1 MLETLSLQGDD
12 VTVLDYEILWGNAGP
27 RPIFQP
33 RRVWRNVSK
42 LVPGAR
48 VTVVRPAMLRIPG
61 IARVSWLMAS
71 WLELLRY
78 LRRGRPDVILAYG
91 ISNSLLASL
100 LGRRRGIPMVC
111 HLFDSLH
118 ALAEPAF
125 LRPMAGFVEGL
136 VLRASGRVVI
146 PYRALGGYATSR
158 GVRPDRIVLIP
169 NGMTRRTFD
178 PTVRAEARRALGIA
192 DDQIALLFM
201 GWLYRHSGLVEL
213 ARELAR
219 DKPEHAKYKL
229 VVVGTGDVAE
239 DLERIRREAGLGDR
253 LILTGRRPVEEM
265 PRYISAADVCLLAST
280 PDPAMRYVVPT
291 KVDEYL
297 ELGRPVVATRLEG
310 MRAQFGDMAGIIWVD
325 GPSTVLSA
333 LDAVLAEGP
342 AGGLAA
348 RGEAA
353 ARYAAGRDD
362 WATVTKRFRDL
373 LVEAAVP

>member
-1 MLETLSLQGDD
+1 MLETLSIQGDD
-12 VTVLDYEILWGNAGP
+12 VTVLDYEILWGAAG
-27 RPIFQP
+27 RTPIFQP

-61 IARVSWLMAS
+61 IARLSWLMAS
-71 WLELLRY
+71 WLELRRY

-91 ISNSLLASL
+91 ITNSLVASILA
-100 LGRRRGIPMVC
+100 RRRGIPVVC

-125 LRPMAGFVEGL
+125 LRPIAGFVEGL
-136 VLRASGRVVI
+136 VLRASDRVVI
-146 PYRALGGYATSR
+146 PYRALAGYATSR

-178 PTVRAEARRALGIA
+178 PALRAEARRALGIQ
-192 DDQIALLFM
+192 DDEIALLFM

-213 ARELAR
+213 ARALALDDPR
-219 DKPEHAKYKL
+219 HAKYKL
-229 VVVGTGDVAE
+229 VVVGSGDVAE
-239 DLERIRREAGLGDR
+239 DLQRIKEDAGLGDR

-265 PRYISAADVCLLAST
+265 PNYISAADACLLAST
-280 PDPAMRYVVPT
+280 PDPAMRFVVPT

-297 ELGRPVVATRLEG
+297 ELGRPVIATRLEG

-325 GPSTVLSA
+325 DPAEVPTVLHG
-333 LDAVLAEGP
+333 VLNEGP
-342 AGGLAA
+342 EGGLAA
-348 RGEAA
+348 RGDAA
-353 ARYAAGRDD
+353 AQYAAGRDD
-362 WATVTKRFRDL
+362 WAAVTDRFRNV
-373 LVEAAVP
+373 LVEVAGT